1 MKAAILAVLLLASGA
16 ASRTLDDEL
25 VLFEDFRQTYN
36 RRYAPMEYPTRFECF
51 RRILKLIDER
61 NAKGEEVHGVN
72 QFSDMCPEE
81 FAKTY
86 LGAKLPNT
94 TRSQNSHVPH
104 IKASAPTGSVDW
116 RTKGAVTPVKN
127 QGMCGSCWT
136 FSATGNMEGQ
146 WFLSGHTLIGL
157 SEEELVQCATNG
169 DFGCQGGWMDNAF
182 DYVASNGGIATEEE
196 YPYTSGNGVTGTCN
210 NAIAKKDKV
219 AKFSGHYDLPNSEES
234 MANWCEK
241 HGPIAIAVDALTWQ
255 TYISG
260 IMKNCLGSQLD
271 HGVLIVGYDM
281 APPTPYWIIKNSWA
295 SSWGENGY
303 IRVEYGTNQ
312 CNIKAKP
319 CSAKNM

>member
-16 ASRTLDDEL
+16 AARSIDDEL
-25 VLFEDFRQTYN
+25 TLFEDFRQTYN
-36 RRYAPMEYPTRFECF
+36 RRYAPSEYTTRFECF
-51 RRILKLIDER
+51 RRILNLIDER

-81 FAKTY
+81 FAKVY
-86 LGAKLPNT
+86 LGAKLPNNT
-94 TRSQNSHVPH
+94 KSHQIPH

-146 WFLSGHTLIGL
+146 WKLSGHTLIGL

-196 YPYTSGNGVTGTCN
+196 YPYTSGNGVTGNCN
-210 NAIAKKDKV
+210 TAIAKKDKV
-219 AKFSGHYDLPNSEES
+219 AKFSGHIDLPNNEES

-241 HGPIAIAVDALTWQ
+241 NGPIAIAVDALTWQ

-295 SSWGENGY
+295 ASWGENGY